1 MMDKREK
8 GEIMK
13 RHVHLRAVSAAL
25 TLILGILSVQCAGF
39 SSGARGTMPGETQ
52 VWISDWRQNIFQDT
66 EMPPDGKMSVDLV
79 AARNDIEPFQINV
92 RSSMK
97 GEITGIVFSGLVS
110 GAHTIDSMNCRY
122 NFVDFVRSG
131 TNSRYADNSDP
142 DAVLG
147 DWGIK
152 WVNISNPIR
161 IVPKNNITAFP
172 EILSTEKTK
181 NVKAGVTQ
189 PVWIKI
195 RIPGD
200 TVPGIYSGS
209 VEVDTSF
216 GKFKAGITVDVQDII
231 IPTPESPEAF
241 SLEIWSQLVG
251 NFDTEI
257 DVIEDAYGVKVDSP
271 KWWTVM
277 DAFAKLMKENRLNV
291 LCLNQTDLLLHG
303 KNTAVDKDGNVIFDW
318 SFFNK
323 FVEFFRANAG
333 IQRFLCGPLSKYKAN
348 PRNYN
353 NDILFGEETNDYTQ
367 TFISCIE
374 RGRNGKAEEVLRS
387 VDIEELNYKG
397 EVPGIPYIRQYA
409 AALYRNLTENGWLD
423 IWGHRIIDEPGKR
436 QLAAVYPH
444 LEKALSDN
452 CPGIITGDAFTV
464 WTAEEQS
471 GHTELYAVIENSY
484 EELPEHLDA
493 VLNDTDI
500 FWLYTSSVPIKDN
513 YLNRAIDQPVW
524 FMEMLGYLCF
534 KRGAAGYLHW
544 GLNQWNTWT
553 KDYMP
558 FPDYPADEMT
568 DNVLGDASCVYPD
581 RKNLGVRSS
590 IRVEALREAS
600 ELNSILNLAKS
611 ADPERTGEIVD
622 MLIRKGNDYETDIEK
637 ISEARK
643 TLFYLAS
650 KGILSKQ
657 AG

>member
-1 MMDKREK
+1 
-8 GEIMK
+8 MK
-13 RHVHLRAVSAAL
+13 KQICSWGVFVILS
-25 TLILGILSVQCAGF
+25 LIFGTLSVQCAGF
-39 SSGARGTMPGETQ
+39 SPVDGKIMSGETH

-66 EMPPDGKMSVDLV
+66 EMPPGGKLTIDLV
-79 AARNDIEPFQINV
+79 VARNDIEPFQINV
-92 RSSMK
+92 RSPKK
-97 GEITGIVFSGLVS
+97 GEITGIVFSDLVN
-110 GAHTIDSMNCRY
+110 GANKIDSGNYSY

-131 TNSRYADNSDP
+131 TNSRYADDSDP

-147 DWGIK
+147 DWDIK

-161 IVPKNNITAFP
+161 VIPENKITAFP

-181 NVKAGVTQ
+181 KIEAGATQ

-195 RIPGD
+195 RIPED
-200 TVPGIYSGS
+200 TVPGIYFGS
-209 VEVDTSF
+209 IGVNTSF
-216 GKFKAGITVDVQDII
+216 GKFEAGVTVDVQNII
-231 IPTPESPEAF
+231 IPPPEAPEAF

-257 DVIEDAYGVKVDSP
+257 DVIEDAYRVKLDSP
-271 KWWTVM
+271 EWWTVM
-277 DAFAKLMKENRLNV
+277 GAFADLMRENRLNV
-291 LCLNQTDLLLHG
+291 LCINQIDLLLHG
-303 KNTAVDKDGNVIFDW
+303 KNTAVDIDGNVIFDW

-323 FVEFFRANAG
+323 FVRFFRENAG

-353 NDILFGEETNDYTQ
+353 NDILYGEESNDYTQ

-374 RGRNGKAEEVLRS
+374 RGRNGRPVEVLRG
-387 VDIEELNYKG
+387 VDIEELNYRG
-397 EVPGIPYIRQYA
+397 EVPGIPYIQQYA
-409 AALYRNLTENGWLD
+409 AALYRNLTENGWLG

-471 GHTELYAVIENSY
+471 KHTEMYVIIENSY
-484 EELPEHLDA
+484 EELPEHLDG
-493 VLNDTDI
+493 VLKDTDI

-513 YLNRAIDQPVW
+513 YLNRTIDQPVW

-534 KRGAAGYLHW
+534 KRGASGYLHW

-558 FPDYPADEMT
+558 FPDYPADEMW

-581 RKNLGVRSS
+581 KKNLGVRSS

-600 ELNSILNLAKS
+600 ELNSILNLAKN
-611 ADPERTGEIVD
+611 ADPEQTGEIVNL
-622 MLIRKGNDYETDIEK
+622 LIRKGNDYETDIEK

-643 TLFYLAS
+643 TLLYLAS
-650 KGILSKQ
+650 KAAPKHQ
-657 AG
+657 